1 MKRNKIKTYICHG
14 FNNYFD
20 VPDISSRCRATCRT
34 AVVVKKVDFF
44 DNWKV
49 YDALVWR
56 VIQRVATDLSA
67 EMKIKCPDSKAGFV
81 NSLSQWKRCQEDAA
95 KEDSEF
101 EENTPSEITFLK
113 GGVPICLMMLEDWSD
128 IGKIEP
134 YAASYTYSF
143 YCCDANM
150 DMMISKAIKVQ
161 LSEEDEV
168 GEICKYQEAPTPKW
182 YWHLLDLIKGD
193 TFFICAGF
201 IVLALFAIVMIIVSP
216 SPSTYNKMEQSRRFL
231 QKVRIVLLA
240 ADKKI
245 MDKPFVEWRMTQ
257 GIASTNDSLAVQI
270 CKYCK
275 EYLRLSGRKPFI
287 TCEIVGSEV
296 LVDPWGN
303 PYNAEILDNLRSD
316 KIRRAFANLNADGIV
331 MWSSGPNGINEGG
344 EGDDIFEQPS
354 SKWRKKGEE

>member
-113 GGVPICLMMLEDWSD
+113 GGVPICLMVLEDWSD

-216 SPSTYNKMEQSRRFL
+216 FS
-231 QKVRIVLLA
+231 KVIVAIVNITINELKKSYEK
-240 ADKKI
+240 DKKI
-245 MDKPFVEWRMTQ
+245 DTIFCKLSRIWNKL
-257 GIASTNDSLAVQI
+257 IHDIKLNHAV
-270 CKYCK
+270 
-275 EYLRLSGRKPFI
+275 
-287 TCEIVGSEV
+287 
-296 LVDPWGN
+296 
-303 PYNAEILDNLRSD
+303 SD
-316 KIRRAFANLNADGIV
+316 FLI
-331 MWSSGPNGINEGG
+331 
-344 EGDDIFEQPS
+344 
-354 SKWRKKGEE
+354 